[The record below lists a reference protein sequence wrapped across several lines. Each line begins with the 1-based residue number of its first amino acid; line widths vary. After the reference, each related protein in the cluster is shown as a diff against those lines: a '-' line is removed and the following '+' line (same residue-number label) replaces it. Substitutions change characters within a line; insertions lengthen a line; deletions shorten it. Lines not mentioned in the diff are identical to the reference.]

1 MYGLAQENTPNHML
15 HTVTERYG
23 ANKTMKISHDEVD
36 IYAKELWNGLD
47 KFVDTTAL
55 EKITIEEHALKKLA
69 ALQKA
74 CAKHNYPEPQ
84 LFGETYESTQK
95 ISGFNKQQLKA
106 KVGEES
112 WINMQTTEGT
122 NHIKGGQPV
131 SAQAKTINEIC
142 MPYVL
147 HMGAQIVKHAKPG
160 VFIGYGHSKSRFR
173 RLVKRRLVAVK
184 KHRDAKFVKQLS
196 IDIKEQDTTKHAGK
210 AKAMEMLMLEVGTPQ
225 VVIDILQTPN
235 INWMFDNPFVKTNVK
250 WRFQS
255 GRSDTLDNNTID
267 TMMEIGRSFEFTSL
281 KLYLGQGDDANI
293 HATDLKRIPDKF
305 PHFKIDECPIGDFIS
320 FLVTPDDIYL
330 DLPRIACKLVS
341 REITPF
347 DGQKMDELKQ
357 AMRDLISLHP
367 STTDRI
373 QNQKIAAAKYGKSVG
388 DMMLLYEYL
397 VRFADPHADSIPSRA
412 TKGQAEVVSN
422 ILATI
427 KFK

>member
-1 MYGLAQENTPNHML
+1 
-15 HTVTERYG
+15 
-23 ANKTMKISHDEVD
+23 
-36 IYAKELWNGLD
+36 
-47 KFVDTTAL
+47 
-55 EKITIEEHALKKLA
+55 
-69 ALQKA
+69 
-74 CAKHNYPEPQ
+74 
-84 LFGETYESTQK
+84 
-95 ISGFNKQQLKA
+95 
-106 KVGEES
+106 
-112 WINMQTTEGT
+112 
-122 NHIKGGQPV
+122 
-131 SAQAKTINEIC
+131 
-142 MPYVL
+142 
-147 HMGAQIVKHAKPG
+147 